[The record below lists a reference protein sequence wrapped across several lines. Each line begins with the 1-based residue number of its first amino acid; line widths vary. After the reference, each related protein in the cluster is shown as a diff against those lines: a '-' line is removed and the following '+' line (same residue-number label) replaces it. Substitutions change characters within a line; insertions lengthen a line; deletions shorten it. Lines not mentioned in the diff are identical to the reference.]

1 MSWLQSEESGDLGTF
16 FARFLDRQG
25 HRGIR
30 EVKKSMGKIFQMKI
44 IRKAMMSQIEHIQAI
59 AQLPVVLK
67 QK

>member
-30 EVKKSMGKIFQMKI
+30 EVKKHGKDFSNENN
-44 IRKAMMSQIEHIQAI
+44 SQSDDV
-59 AQLPVVLK
+59 PN
-67 QK
+67 QKYPNDRSVACGP